1 MNKQEE
7 VDMNISNILAK
18 QGQDERREEILE
30 AFR

>member
-18 QGQDERREEILE
+18 ERVDEAGKDIQE
-30 AFR
+30 ALL

>member
-18 QGQDERREEILE
+18 QGQDERRVKIVE
-30 AFR
+30 ATR